1 MRMGTMV
8 GVGIALGVLGGAALY
23 GYWTDFEYPLLRSRI
38 SAEAPS
44 TQSDGKPLFRCEGKN
59 RCNQMTSCEE
69 AMFYLQHCPRSS
81 LDDDKDGI
89 PCEVQWCQ
97 K

>member
-1 MRMGTMV
+1 MV
-8 GVGIALGVLGGAALY
+8 GAAIALGLVGGFA
-23 GYWTDFEYPLLRSRI
+23 YWTDVEFPFLSTPRI
-38 SAEAPS
+38 GSSTSAARA
-44 TQSDGKPLFRCEGKN
+44 DMKPLFRCEGKN
-59 RCNQMTSCEE
+59 KCSQMTSCGE
-69 AMFYLQHCPRSS
+69 AMFYLQHCPRAS